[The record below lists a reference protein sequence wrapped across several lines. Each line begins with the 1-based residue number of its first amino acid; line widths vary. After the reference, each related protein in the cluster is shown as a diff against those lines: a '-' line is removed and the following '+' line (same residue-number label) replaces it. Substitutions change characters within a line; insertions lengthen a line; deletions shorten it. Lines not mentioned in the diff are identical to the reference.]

1 MPYIEPPVVVDPV
14 ALAEEAFAYIEGVIP
29 GWLPSPGNLD
39 TLIIEAIAAPAAEQ
53 AEVASGMLTSAFRY
67 FGPLLGVPPL
77 NATPASATVLFTVT
91 DTAGYTI
98 PAGSTIGLRDA
109 NGDLQGFTLP
119 VDLVI
124 PATQSTGSITV
135 NAEVAGT
142 QANGLSGV
150 AELVNVPGSVVS
162 AVFPVATQ
170 GGGDAEDDETYLD
183 RLTETLTTISPRPL
197 LTVDWAILA
206 RETTT
211 IYRASAVDNLKPGPP
226 YDATA
231 EATGQPL
238 VTTIAVTDVNGVD
251 PGPTAR
257 AACLANLQALRGQN
271 YVPYVVAAQY
281 SAIDVSAVVR
291 PWTTYDAADVAQRVK
306 DALTNALNP
315 AVWGIDQT
323 NDPASWAADNVIR
336 QSELY
341 EVVTGVDGVRYCSA
355 LTFALHGGGLAT
367 TDVTM
372 GAGSLIPAL
381 PTAGSISIATVPA

>member
-39 TLIIEAIAAPAAEQ
+39 TLVIEALAAPAAEQ

-77 NATPASATVLFTVT
+77 NATPASATVLFTMT
-91 DTAGYTI
+91 DTAGYTV

-119 VDLVI
+119 TDLVI
-124 PATQSTGSITV
+124 PATQNTGSITV

-142 QANGLSGV
+142 QANLLSGV
-150 AELVNVPGSVVS
+150 AELVNVPGSVIS

-170 GGGDAEDDETYLD
+170 GGSDAEDDETYLD
-183 RLTETLTTISPRPL
+183 RLAETLTTISPRPL
-197 LTVDWAILA
+197 LIVDWAILA
-206 RETTT
+206 RETPT

-226 YDATA
+226 YDPTA

-238 VTTIAVTDVNGVD
+238 VTTIAVTDASGLD

-257 AACLANLQALRGQN
+257 AACLANLQVLRGQN

-281 SAIDVSAVVR
+281 SSIDVAATVR

-315 AVWGIDQT
+315 AVWGIDHT
-323 NDPASWAADNVIR
+323 NDPASWAADNIIR

-341 EVVTGVDGVRYCSA
+341 EVVTAVDGVRYCSA

-372 GAGSLIPAL
+372 GAGSAIPAL